1 MRDVFPELSLE
12 HNRQI
17 LDKALKKMRV
27 PFRVKKLDMLEYCEE
42 AMSEIDDKEKNV
54 SNVDILDT
62 LKGQLM
68 DMLANAKQNGLSL
81 IRPNSYPN
89 RPIMELNLPTNV
101 RNSLHRRG
109 IGAVYDLDG
118 MTKSDL
124 LSIRGIGAGGAEI
137 VIQTCRKLGINIP
150 EV

>member
-17 LDKALKKMRV
+17 LDKALKKMRA

-68 DMLANAKQNGLSL
+68 DMLA
-81 IRPNSYPN
+81 
-89 RPIMELNLPTNV
+89 
-101 RNSLHRRG
+101 
-109 IGAVYDLDG
+109 

-137 VIQTCRKLGINIP
+137 VIQTCRKSDSIL
-150 EV
+150 E